1 MSRGFVTLGINTERD
16 QLQYNYALACS
27 IKKCD
32 PNAEVCL
39 VVDKGKLDDVPKKYQ
54 HVFDYVTELRFGNTA
69 HIDGFHGMNLWQ
81 MFHCSPFDETIYL
94 DNDILFQNVNIDI
107 LWDQFKNHDV
117 AMPTMARNFRNT
129 IANKTRKFEIESHYG
144 LPDYYS
150 HLMYFNSSS
159 PLAIEW
165 FKMADPVFQN
175 WRDVYKAQFNEK
187 KPETFNKN
195 TLTNTVT
202 HLLDCGDQVGVILN
216 NFFDLDNRSQWLWH
230 QDIPENWTEML
241 NNWYTTDHNI
251 IIENHTLPAGI
262 IHYGDEQFITEE
274 ILDALRLSVT

>member
-1 MSRGFVTLGINTERD
+1 
-16 QLQYNYALACS
+16 
-27 IKKCD
+27 
-32 PNAEVCL
+32 
-39 VVDKGKLDDVPKKYQ
+39 
-54 HVFDYVTELRFGNTA
+54 
-69 HIDGFHGMNLWQ
+69 
-81 MFHCSPFDETIYL
+81 
-94 DNDILFQNVNIDI
+94 
-107 LWDQFKNHDV
+107 
-117 AMPTMARNFRNT
+117 
-129 IANKTRKFEIESHYG
+129 
-144 LPDYYS
+144 
-150 HLMYFNSSS
+150 MYFNSSS

-216 NFFDLDNRSQWLWH
+216 NFFDLDNRSQGLWH